1 MPSAAYRPE
10 TDSFAFSNTWS
21 FDATE
26 TAILT
31 TSVTDAVGG
40 LAAFL
45 SPFLWSVE
53 GPALSAL
60 FSVPFIG
67 PWLVYKA
74 IEEQTKA
81 VVNPI
86 IAAVRAPGYG
96 MCGGM
101 AFASLDYWLNNWVV
115 PRGNNRHD
123 QPQRTSP
130 QGTALRDYLW
140 NRLLQSVRDN
150 IVTF

>member
-1 MPSAAYRPE
+1 
-10 TDSFAFSNTWS
+10 
-21 FDATE
+21 
-26 TAILT
+26 
-31 TSVTDAVGG
+31 
-40 LAAFL
+40 
-45 SPFLWSVE
+45 
-53 GPALSAL
+53 
-60 FSVPFIG
+60 
-67 PWLVYKA
+67 
-74 IEEQTKA
+74 
-81 VVNPI
+81 NPI

-150 IVTF
+150 IVTFLQWMAILQLPVGPQAGWLRDQTAGELVKLKKGIDAGIPVPVALLGTTSNPLDNHQVLVYA